1 MSGNHGIT
9 KKLRTGIGVGG
20 GGGPKRRYKTKK
32 VRGARKQ
39 DYLIN
44 QVWNDKRSLKRK
56 QTKKERNPF
65 RFGNDSLDPMLRR
78 RPVHP
83 DASKENKEEKK
94 QIIPVNSN
102 NSNKYVHN
110 PNPQHPT
117 HITFH
122 EEIVN
127 GQQQSSLQNNTTM
140 IALINEVR
148 ELHQHTVQSSSLMG
162 RAPDHIV
169 PRNILPPNSSNF
181 SFDPWHVDGT
191 PLLHGKTGWSNV
203 MSMSKIINKEEYQQ
217 FMDEVIKRMNV
228 FDHKHRVGCMTSS
241 KKKLRLCGEKMH
253 VLCDLLEEKHLSGM
267 WMEKHVELHYLNF
280 GGLEGI
286 LYDHWASGTKYGPCS
301 GKL

>member
-9 KKLRTGIGVGG
+9 KKLRTGIGVGEG
-20 GGGPKRRYKTKK
+20 ARKRRYKTKK

-44 QVWNDKRSLKRK
+44 QVWNDTRSLKRR

-65 RFGNDSLDPMLRR
+65 RFGDSLDPMLRQ

-83 DASKENKEEKK
+83 DEKENKEETK
-94 QIIPVNSN
+94 QIKMKMIPVNPSN
-102 NSNKYVHN
+102 PNKYTHN
-110 PNPQHPT
+110 PHPNHPT

-122 EEIVN
+122 EEIVSG
-127 GQQQSSLQNNTTM
+127 GQQSTLQHNTTM
-140 IALINEVR
+140 IALINDVR
-148 ELHQHTVQSSSLMG
+148 EIHQHTVQSSSLMG

-203 MSMSKIINKEEYQQ
+203 MSMS
-217 FMDEVIKRMNV
+217 
-228 FDHKHRVGCMTSS
+228 
-241 KKKLRLCGEKMH
+241 
-253 VLCDLLEEKHLSGM
+253 
-267 WMEKHVELHYLNF
+267 
-280 GGLEGI
+280 
-286 LYDHWASGTKYGPCS
+286 
-301 GKL
+301 